1 MNEVK
6 IYNESTKALMNIHS
20 DGEMI
25 NLTDLW
31 KESGSLNKKD
41 PSTWISRE
49 STSELIDTVRNILNT
64 PKMGVL
70 KTKRGKTGGG
80 TWAHKQI
87 ALAYAKWLDPKLH
100 VLVNQIFFERIEEEK
115 NPDKIAERYTKT
127 YQKLGKSDKWI
138 NERFKGISTR
148 NAFTKTLAAHKVEQ
162 EGFRNCTNNIYT
174 PLFGGSTNVVREKK
188 GIDKSQ
194 SIRDNLSAV
203 ELAAVGL
210 AELLAMENIEKNN
223 VIGSAK
229 CEVVCFNSS
238 KAVANAVIQSRKSIS
253 QQQTF

>member
-1 MNEVK
+1 MNEIATIISDVR
-6 IYNESTKALMNIHS
+6 T
-20 DGEMI
+20 DGELI

-31 KESGSLNKKD
+31 RSAGSPTHKITTFWLRQDSTKELIAKTNKKFKLD
-41 PSTWISRE
+41 SNAS
-49 STSELIDTVRNILNT
+49 
-64 PKMGVL
+64 L
-70 KTKRGKTGGG
+70 KIKRGRIGGG
-80 TWAHKQI
+80 TWAHKVI
-87 ALAYAKWLDPKLH
+87 ALSYAGYLDKDIE
-100 VLVNQIFFERIEEEK
+100 VAVNQVFFERIEEEK

-188 GIDKSQ
+188 GLDKTQ
-194 SIRDNLSAV
+194 SIRDNLSSV

-210 AELLAMENIEKNN
+210 AELLSMENIEKNN
-223 VIGSAK
+223 VMGSAK
-229 CEVVCFNSS
+229 CEVICLNSS

-253 QQQTF
+253 QQTF

>member
-6 IYNESTKALMNIHS
+6 IYNESTRALMNIHS

-25 NLTDLW
+25 SLTDLW
-31 KESGSLNKKD
+31 KEAGSPKGKNPNDWTRQDSSQQLIETASG
-41 PSTWISRE
+41 
-49 STSELIDTVRNILNT
+49 VLNT
-64 PKMGVL
+64 VQNRIIKS
-70 KTKRGKTGGG
+70 KKGKGGG
-80 TWAHKQI
+80 TFAHKQI
-87 ALAYAKWLDPKLH
+87 ALAYAKYLDPKLH
-100 VLVNQIFFERIEEEK
+100 ILVNQVFFERIEEEK